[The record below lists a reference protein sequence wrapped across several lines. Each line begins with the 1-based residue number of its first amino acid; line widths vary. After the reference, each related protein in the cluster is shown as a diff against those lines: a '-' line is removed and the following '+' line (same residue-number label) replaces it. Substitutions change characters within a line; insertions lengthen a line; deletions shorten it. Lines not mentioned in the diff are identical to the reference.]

1 VGPVARSLT
10 GLALVTATMIVST
23 SVASASESSV
33 TGPAQPNIVSAAVY
47 ALAHPTASPPGSN
60 DFSCKPTAA
69 HPRPVVLSNGTGAN
83 AYDDWAGLSNVLKR
97 DGYCVFAPNLGGP
110 EGGMFQAIADIP
122 TTAGQFGQYVD
133 KVLDATGASKVDIVG
148 HSQGGMMPRYYLKFL
163 GGASKV
169 GTLVGLA
176 PSNHG
181 TNLDGLVD
189 AVRSLPGG
197 RDFADGVIGAVC
209 PACVQQEVGS
219 TFLTSLNDGDDT
231 MPGVNYTVVATR
243 ADEVVTPYT
252 SAYLTG
258 SKVTNHRLQDYCVV
272 DGTEHINITYDH
284 IAIQLVRNALD
295 PAHAWTPNCLT

>member
-10 GLALVTATMIVST
+10 GLALVTAALIATTST
-23 SVASASESSV
+23 ASASESAA
-33 TGPAQPNIVSAAVY
+33 GPAQPNIAAAALY
-47 ALAHPTASPPGSN
+47 ALSHPTASPPGSN
-60 DFSCKPTAA
+60 DFSCRPTAA

-83 AYDDWAGLSNVLKR
+83 AYDDWAGLSGVLKR

-110 EGGMFQAIADIP
+110 EGGLFQALGDIP
-122 TTAGQFGQYVD
+122 TTAGQFGQYID
-133 KVLDATGASKVDIVG
+133 KVLAATGASKVDIVG
-148 HSQGGMMPRYYLKFL
+148 HSQGGMMPRYYLKNL

-181 TNLDGLVD
+181 TDLDGLVT
-189 AVRSLPGG
+189 AVRKLPGG
-197 RDFADGVIGAVC
+197 GDFADGVIGVVC

-219 TFLTSLNDGDDT
+219 SFITSLNSGGDT
-231 MPGVNYTVVATR
+231 VPGVNYTVVATGT
-243 ADEVVTPYT
+243 DEVVTPYT
-252 SAYLTG
+252 SAYLSG
-258 SKVTNHRLQDYCVV
+258 SKVTNLRLQDYCLL

>member
-1 VGPVARSLT
+1 MGPVARAVA
-10 GLALVTATMIVST
+10 GLALVTATMIATTST
-23 SVASASESSV
+23 ASASESAA
-33 TGPAQPNIVSAAVY
+33 GPAQPNIASAALY
-47 ALAHPTASPPGSN
+47 ALSHPTASPPGSN

-83 AYDDWAGLSNVLKR
+83 AYDDWAGLSGVLKK

-110 EGGMFQAIADIP
+110 EGGMFQALGDIP
-122 TTAGQFGQYVD
+122 TTAGQFGQYID
-133 KVLDATGASKVDIVG
+133 KVLAATGASKVDIVG
-148 HSQGGMMPRYYLKFL
+148 HSQGGMMPRYYLKNL

-181 TNLDGLVD
+181 TDLDGLVT

-197 RDFADGVIGAVC
+197 GDFADGVIGVVC

-219 TFLTSLNDGDDT
+219 NFITSLNSGGDT

-243 ADEVVTPYT
+243 TDEVVTPYT
-252 SAYLTG
+252 SAYLSG
-258 SKVTNHRLQDYCVV
+258 SKVTNLRLQDYCMI

>member
-1 VGPVARSLT
+1 MI
-10 GLALVTATMIVST
+10 ATT
-23 SVASASESSV
+23 SAASASESAA
-33 TGPAQPNIVSAAVY
+33 GPAQPNIASAALY
-47 ALAHPTASPPGSN
+47 ALSHPTASPPGSN

-83 AYDDWAGLSNVLKR
+83 AYDDWAGLSGVLKQ

-110 EGGMFQAIADIP
+110 EGGMFQATGDIP
-122 TTAGQFGQYVD
+122 TTATQFGQYVD
-133 KVLDATGASKVDIVG
+133 KVLAATGASKVDIVG
-148 HSQGGMMPRYYLKFL
+148 HSQGGMMPRYYLKNL

-181 TNLDGLVD
+181 TDLDGLVE
-189 AVRSLPGG
+189 AVQSLPGG
-197 RDFADGVIGAVC
+197 NDFVGALC
-209 PACVQQEVGS
+209 ASCVQQEVGS
-219 TFLTSLNDGDDT
+219 DFLTSLNSGGDT
-231 MPGVNYTVVATR
+231 VPGVSYTVVATR
-243 ADEVVTPYT
+243 TDEVVTPYT

-258 SKVTNHRLQDYCVV
+258 PNVTNLRLQDYCLI

-284 IAIQLVRNALD
+284 IVIQLVRNALD

>member
-1 VGPVARSLT
+1 MGTVARALT
-10 GLALVTATMIVST
+10 GLALVTATMIATT
-23 SVASASESSV
+23 SAASASESAA
-33 TGPAQPNIVSAAVY
+33 GPAQPNIASAAVY
-47 ALAHPTASPPGSN
+47 ALGHPTASPPWSN

-69 HPRPVVLSNGTGAN
+69 HPRPVALSNGTGAN
-83 AYDDWAGLSNVLKR
+83 AYDDWAGLSGVLKR

-110 EGGMFQAIADIP
+110 EGGMFQAIGDIP

-133 KVLDATGASKVDIVG
+133 KVLAATGAAKVDIVG

-181 TNLDGLVD
+181 TDLDGLVE

-197 RDFADGVIGAVC
+197 NDFVGALC
-209 PACVQQEVGS
+209 ASCVQQEVGS
-219 TFLTSLNDGDDT
+219 DFLTNLNAGGDT
-231 MPGVNYTVVATR
+231 VPGVDYTVVATR
-243 ADEVVTPYT
+243 TDEVVTPYT
-252 SAYLTG
+252 SAYLSG
-258 SKVTNHRLQDYCVV
+258 PRVTNLRLQDYCLI

-284 IAIQLVRNALD
+284 IAIQLVRDALD

>member
-10 GLALVTATMIVST
+10 GLALVTVTMIAATST
-23 SVASASESSV
+23 ASASESAA
-33 TGPAQPNIVSAAVY
+33 GPAQPNIASAALY
-47 ALAHPTASPPGSN
+47 ALSHPTASPPGSN
-60 DFSCKPTAA
+60 DFSCQPTAA

-83 AYDDWAGLSNVLKR
+83 AYDDWAGLSGVLKR

-110 EGGMFQAIADIP
+110 EGGLFQALGDIP
-122 TTAGQFGQYVD
+122 TTAGQFGQYID
-133 KVLDATGASKVDIVG
+133 KVLAATGASKVDIVG
-148 HSQGGMMPRYYLKFL
+148 HSQGGMMPRYYLKNL

-181 TNLDGLVD
+181 TDLDGLVT

-197 RDFADGVIGAVC
+197 GDFADGVIDVVC

-219 TFLTSLNDGDDT
+219 SFLTTLNSGGDT

-243 ADEVVTPYT
+243 TDEVVTPYT
-252 SAYLTG
+252 SAYLSG
-258 SKVTNHRLQDYCVV
+258 SKVTNLRLQDYCLL

>member
-1 VGPVARSLT
+1 MT
-10 GLALVTATMIVST
+10 GLALVTASMIVTT
-23 SVASASESSV
+23 SVASASESAA
-33 TGPAQPNIVSAAVY
+33 GPAQPNIVSAAVY
-47 ALAHPTASPPGSN
+47 ALSHPTASPPGAN

-83 AYDDWAGLSNVLKR
+83 AYDDWAGLSGVLKR

-110 EGGMFQAIADIP
+110 EGGLFQAVGDIP

-133 KVLDATGASKVDIVG
+133 KVLAATGAAKVDIVG
-148 HSQGGMMPRYYLKFL
+148 HSQGGMLPRYYLKYL

-197 RDFADGVIGAVC
+197 GDFADGVIGAVC

-219 TFLTSLNDGDDT
+219 TLLAGLNDGGDT
-231 MPGVNYTVVATR
+231 VPGVNYTVVATR
-243 ADEVVTPYT
+243 TDEVVTPYT
-252 SAYLTG
+252 SAYLSGPT
-258 SKVTNHRLQDYCVV
+258 VTNHRLQDYCMI

>member
-1 VGPVARSLT
+1 M
-10 GLALVTATMIVST
+10 VTATMIVTT
-23 SVASASESSV
+23 SVASASESAA
-33 TGPAQPNIVSAAVY
+33 GPAQPSIISAAVY

-60 DFSCKPTAA
+60 DFSCRPTAA

-83 AYDDWAGLSNVLKR
+83 AYDDWAGLSGVLKR

-110 EGGMFQAIADIP
+110 EGGMFQAIGDIP
-122 TTAGQFGQYVD
+122 TVAGQFGQYVD
-133 KVLDATGASKVDIVG
+133 KVLAATGASKVDIVG

-163 GGASKV
+163 GGAAKV

-197 RDFADGVIGAVC
+197 GDFADGVVGAVC

-219 TFLTSLNDGDDT
+219 SFLTNLNSGGDT
-231 MPGVNYTVVATR
+231 MSGVNYTVVATR
-243 ADEVVTPYT
+243 TDEVVTPYT

-258 SKVTNHRLQDYCVV
+258 STVTNHRLQDYCLV

>member
-1 VGPVARSLT
+1 MGTVARALT
-10 GLALVTATMIVST
+10 GLGLVTAMVIVST
-23 SVASASESSV
+23 STASASESAA
-33 TGPAQPNIVSAAVY
+33 GPAQPNIVSAAVY
-47 ALAHPTASPPGSN
+47 ALSHPTASPPGSN

-83 AYDDWAGLSNVLKR
+83 AYDDWAGLSGVLKR

-110 EGGMFQAIADIP
+110 EGGMFQAMGDIP
-122 TTAGQFGQYVD
+122 TTAGQFGQYID
-133 KVLDATGASKVDIVG
+133 KVLAATGASKVDIVG
-148 HSQGGMMPRYYLKFL
+148 HSQGGMMPRYYLKNL
-163 GGASKV
+163 GGASRV
-169 GTLVGLA
+169 GTLVGLS

-197 RDFADGVIGAVC
+197 GDFADGVIGAVC

-219 TFLTSLNDGDDT
+219 SFLTTLNSGGDT

-243 ADEVVTPYT
+243 TDEVVTPYT
-252 SAYLTG
+252 SAYLSGPT
-258 SKVTNHRLQDYCVV
+258 VTNLRLQNYCLI